1 MLSCAFFQGDPAG
14 ASSEARL
21 FLLFPDR
28 PMLSSGKE
36 TKMNN
41 NENKQYTVYIRSTDQ
56 WIPVTKEQ
64 FDNFYDEAS
73 VFRRKQQRHGCCI
86 CPQSKR
92 LMCDT
97 DCDICPYR
105 VNHSDT
111 LSLDA
116 PLSENEE
123 GEECTFGDVLPD
135 GSPLIDEMLAD
146 KEELDCIFARICE
159 LLPDALRIGEARL
172 EGKPDYKIAEELGI
186 GRKALAYRIKQA
198 KEVLEKE
205 FPNFF

>member
-1 MLSCAFFQGDPAG
+1 
-14 ASSEARL
+14 
-21 FLLFPDR
+21 
-28 PMLSSGKE
+28 
-36 TKMNN
+36 MND

-56 WIPVTKEQ
+56 WVPVSKEQ

-92 LMCDT
+92 LLCDT

-116 PLSENEE
+116 PLSENDE

-146 KEELDCIFARICE
+146 KEELDRIFTRICE